1 MRVCVFISDSSYESE
16 DEDDLQE
23 ILQQLIKENE
33 ELEVVYFLII
43 IILPVPLK
51 HYIGYLVA
59 SWFLKKKKM
68 FVLC

>member
-1 MRVCVFISDSSYESE
+1 VFISDSSYESE

-43 IILPVPLK
+43 IILPVPFK

-59 SWFLKKKKM
+59 S
-68 FVLC
+68 